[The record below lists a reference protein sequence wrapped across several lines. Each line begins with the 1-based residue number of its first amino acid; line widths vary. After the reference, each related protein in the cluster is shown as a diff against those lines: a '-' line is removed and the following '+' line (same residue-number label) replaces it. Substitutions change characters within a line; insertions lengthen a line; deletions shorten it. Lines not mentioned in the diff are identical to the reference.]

1 MGMFDTFIIEI
12 NNEEV
17 EVQTKRFDCILQE
30 VRVGET
36 MNGTPMGLQ
45 FFYDIDT
52 INDKHVGIV
61 IMLYDGIF
69 VDYKIALGDHSE
81 DIDVELIKYLM
92 EKLRIKHEYLDQRL
106 STLLKEQN
114 KKLQQ
119 KENIISNIKAFCN
132 LIKSEDL
139 DKLNLLGAL
148 APYSEY
154 FDRYSQGE
162 ELSSL
167 ILSMIEDKSLNVFL
181 EEPTFENLYRL

>member
-1 MGMFDTFIIEI
+1 MGMFDTFIVEI
-12 NNEEV
+12 NNKEV
-17 EVQTKRFDCILQE
+17 EIQTKRFDCILQE

-69 VDYKIALGDHSE
+69 VDYKIVLGDHSE

-139 DKLNLLGAL
+139 NKLRELGAL

-154 FDRYSQGE
+154 MDRYSQGE
-162 ELSSL
+162 ELSIL
-167 ILSMIEDKSLNVFL
+167 ILDIIKDKSLNASL